1 MVSFLWEKRND
12 FLFVSLLAFLCVSF
26 LERKPEKCEKKK
38 LKSKIYPNKETIIK
52 FELPQNISNLKL
64 KRYKFMAK
72 NKFQNY
78 FEGEEKERVALVRLL
93 TDKNESAAL
102 ASLDELERLTE
113 TAGGEVAAR
122 LIQAKDHPD
131 PATYIGSGK
140 VKELA
145 ELCKNVNITL
155 AVFDC
160 ELSPSQIK
168 NLEDLLGEVRVI
180 DRSML
185 ILDIFALHATS
196 GEGKLQ
202 VELAQLK
209 YTVPRLVGKGVEL
222 SRQGGSAS
230 IAARGPGE
238 SKLETDR
245 RYIKRRIAAIEAQ
258 IAELAKNR
266 RTQRA
271 QRDRSGMRRITIAG
285 YTNAG
290 KSTFLNYLT
299 DAGILAQDKLFA
311 TLDPTTRRFRLPSG
325 ETVLLTDTVGFIRN
339 LPHHFIKAFQSTLD
353 EVRYADVIIV
363 LMDAS
368 DPECVNQAKVTIDLI
383 GELGAADKPILY
395 VFNKCDIALEGMEV
409 PSIEGASPEN
419 VFCISAKTGA
429 GIPKL
434 LLSLER
440 K

>member
-1 MVSFLWEKRND
+1 
-12 FLFVSLLAFLCVSF
+12 
-26 LERKPEKCEKKK
+26 
-38 LKSKIYPNKETIIK
+38 
-52 FELPQNISNLKL
+52 
-64 KRYKFMAK
+64 MAK
-72 NKFQNY
+72 NKFQSY
-78 FEGEEKERVALVRLL
+78 FDGEEKERVALVRLL
-93 TDKNESAAL
+93 TDKNEQSAL

-122 LIQAKDHPD
+122 MMQAKDKPD

-145 ELCKNVNITL
+145 ELCKNINITL

-168 NLEDLLGEVRVI
+168 NLEDGLGDVRVI

-245 RYIKRRIAAIEAQ
+245 RYIKRRISAIEAQ
-258 IAELAKNR
+258 IAEMAKNR

-271 QRDRSGMRRITIAG
+271 QRDKSGMRRITIAG

-339 LPHHFIKAFQSTLD
+339 LPHHFVKAFQSTLD
-353 EVRYADVIIV
+353 EVKYADVIIV

-383 GELGAADKPILY
+383 GELGASEKPIMY
-395 VFNKCDIALEGMEV
+395 VFNKCDVAGDNISIPA
-409 PSIEGASPEN
+409 IEGASAEN
-419 VFCISAKTGA
+419 VFCISAKTGK
-429 GIPKL
+429 GIPEL
-434 LLSLER
+434 LDSLSLKR

>member
-1 MVSFLWEKRND
+1 
-12 FLFVSLLAFLCVSF
+12 
-26 LERKPEKCEKKK
+26 
-38 LKSKIYPNKETIIK
+38 
-52 FELPQNISNLKL
+52 
-64 KRYKFMAK
+64 MAK
-72 NKFQNY
+72 NKFQNNS
-78 FEGEEKERVALVRLL
+78 FDSEVKERVALVKLM
-93 TDKNESAAL
+93 TDKNEGAAL
-102 ASLDELERLTE
+102 ASLEELWRLVE

-122 LIQAKDHPD
+122 VIQQKDRPD

-145 ELCKNVNITL
+145 DLCRNAEITL

-168 NLEDLLGEVRVI
+168 NLEDLMGDVRVI

-209 YTVPRLVGKGVEL
+209 YTVPRLIGKGTEL

-238 SKLETDR
+238 TKLETDR
-245 RYIKRRIAAIEAQ
+245 RYIKSRINSLERQ
-258 IAELAKNR
+258 IAEMAQNR
-266 RTQRA
+266 KTQRI
-271 QRDRSGMRRITIAG
+271 QRDRSGMRRVTIAG

-290 KSTFLNYLT
+290 KSTLLNYLT
-299 DAGILAQDKLFA
+299 DAGILAADKLFA

-325 ETVLLTDTVGFIRN
+325 KTVLLTDTVGFIRN

-353 EVRYADVIIV
+353 EVRYADIIIMM
-363 LMDAS
+363 MDAS
-368 DPECVNQAKVTIDLI
+368 DSECMAQANVTRELLNQ
-383 GELGAADKPILY
+383 LGAGEKRVLY
-395 VFNKCDIALEGMEV
+395 VFNKCDVAEKQEDYV
-409 PSIEGASPEN
+409 RPTVEGAEDED
-419 VFCISAKTGA
+419 VFFISAKTGR
-429 GIPKL
+429 GIEKL
-434 LLSLER
+434 VAHIDAIVPETTYR
-440 K
+440 

>member
-1 MVSFLWEKRND
+1 
-12 FLFVSLLAFLCVSF
+12 
-26 LERKPEKCEKKK
+26 
-38 LKSKIYPNKETIIK
+38 
-52 FELPQNISNLKL
+52 
-64 KRYKFMAK
+64 MAK
-72 NKFQNY
+72 NKFQSY
-78 FEGEEKERVALVRLL
+78 FDGEEKERVVLVKLML
-93 TDKNESAAL
+93 DKNENAAL
-102 ASLDELERLTE
+102 ASLNELWRLTE

-122 LIQAKDHPD
+122 LIQSKDKPD

-145 ELCKNVNITL
+145 ELCRNAEITL

-168 NLEDLLGEVRVI
+168 NLEDALGEVRVI

-185 ILDIFALHATS
+185 ILDIFALHATT

-209 YTVPRLVGKGVEL
+209 YTVPRLMGQGASL
-222 SRQGGSAS
+222 SRQGGSGS

-245 RYIKRRIAAIEAQ
+245 RYIKRRIVSLENQ
-258 IAELAKNR
+258 LAEMEKNR
-266 RTQRA
+266 RVQRA
-271 QRDRSGMRRITIAG
+271 QREKSGMCRVTVAG

-290 KSTFLNYLT
+290 KSTLLNYLT
-299 DAGILAQDKLFA
+299 KAGILAEDKLFA

-325 ETVLLTDTVGFIRN
+325 NSVLLTDTVGFIRN
-339 LPHHFIKAFQSTLD
+339 LPHHFVKAFKSTLD
-353 EVRYADVIIV
+353 EVKYADIIIL

-368 DPECVNQAKVTIDLI
+368 DSECLAQAEVTRELLTQ
-383 GELGAADKPILY
+383 LGAENKPILY
-395 VFNKCDIALEGMEV
+395 VFNKCDEAEKAEGGAII
-409 PSIEGASPEN
+409 PHIECAEAEN
-419 VFCISAKTGA
+419 VFCISAKTGKGVDA
-429 GIPKL
+429 LVEKIDALREEIK
-434 LLSLER
+434 

>member
-1 MVSFLWEKRND
+1 
-12 FLFVSLLAFLCVSF
+12 
-26 LERKPEKCEKKK
+26 
-38 LKSKIYPNKETIIK
+38 
-52 FELPQNISNLKL
+52 
-64 KRYKFMAK
+64 MAK
-72 NKFQNY
+72 NKFQSNT
-78 FEGEEKERVALVRLL
+78 FEGESKERVALVKLM
-93 TDKNESAAL
+93 TDKNEGAAL
-102 ASLDELERLTE
+102 ASLEELWRLVE

-122 LIQAKDHPD
+122 VIQQKEHPD

-145 ELCKNVNITL
+145 ELCKTAEITL

-168 NLEDLLGEVRVI
+168 NLEDMMGDVRVI

-209 YTVPRLVGKGVEL
+209 YTVPRLIGKGTEL

-238 SKLETDR
+238 TKLETDR
-245 RYIKRRIAAIEAQ
+245 RYIKSRIVSLERQISEMAQ
-258 IAELAKNR
+258 NR
-266 RTQRA
+266 RTQRV
-271 QRDRSGMRRITIAG
+271 QRDRSGMKRVTIAG

-290 KSTFLNYLT
+290 KSTLLNYLT
-299 DAGILAQDKLFA
+299 DAKILAADKLFA

-325 ETVLLTDTVGFIRN
+325 KTVLLTDTVGFIRN

-353 EVRYADVIIV
+353 EVRYADIIIMM
-363 LMDAS
+363 MDAS
-368 DPECVNQAKVTIDLI
+368 DSECMAQANVTRELLNQ
-383 GELGAADKPILY
+383 LGAGEKRVLY
-395 VFNKCDIALEGMEV
+395 VFNKCDVAEKQEDYV
-409 PSIEGASPEN
+409 RPTVEGAEETD
-419 VFCISAKTGA
+419 VFFISAKTGR
-429 GIPKL
+429 GIEKL
-434 LLSLER
+434 VAHIDEIVPETTYR
-440 K
+440 

>member
-1 MVSFLWEKRND
+1 
-12 FLFVSLLAFLCVSF
+12 
-26 LERKPEKCEKKK
+26 
-38 LKSKIYPNKETIIK
+38 
-52 FELPQNISNLKL
+52 
-64 KRYKFMAK
+64 MAK
-72 NKFQNY
+72 NKFQSY
-78 FEGEEKERVALVRLL
+78 FDGEEKERVALVRLL
-93 TDKNESAAL
+93 TDKNEQAAL

-122 LIQAKDHPD
+122 MMQAKDKPD

-145 ELCKNVNITL
+145 ELCKNINITL

-168 NLEDLLGEVRVI
+168 NLEDGLGDVRVI

-209 YTVPRLVGKGVEL
+209 YTVPRLVGKGIEL

-245 RYIKRRIAAIEAQ
+245 RYIKRRISAIEAQ
-258 IAELAKNR
+258 IAEMAKNR

-271 QRDRSGMRRITIAG
+271 QRDRSGMRRVTIAG

-311 TLDPTTRRFRLPSG
+311 TLDPTTRRFRLPNG

-339 LPHHFIKAFQSTLD
+339 LPHHFVKAFQSTLD
-353 EVRYADVIIV
+353 EVKYADVIIV

-368 DPECVNQAKVTIDLI
+368 DTECVNQARVTINLI
-383 GELGAADKPILY
+383 AELGASDKPIMY
-395 VFNKCDIALEGMEV
+395 VFNKCDIAKENIDIPKLD
-409 PSIEGASPEN
+409 GANAEN
-419 VFCISAKTGA
+419 VFCISAKTGK

-434 LLSLER
+434 LEALS
-440 K
+440 KA